1 MITFGLIFRNLDC
14 ALGRRMDQALAG
26 MDLTFSQGHII
37 GYLVHCPT
45 PPCAKDIEERF
56 HLSHPTVSG
65 LLARLEKK
73 EFIALREDPEDR
85 RRKLVYVLPKGQQCD
100 EAMRAVIQNGDKRV
114 LEGFAPEEEAQF
126 RSFLL
131 RALHNVAPDFDLE
144 KEELQK

>member
-1 MITFGLIFRNLDC
+1 M
-14 ALGRRMDQALAG
+14 
-26 MDLTFSQGHII
+26 
-37 GYLVHCPT
+37 
-45 PPCAKDIEERF
+45 
-56 HLSHPTVSG
+56 
-65 LLARLEKK
+65 
-73 EFIALREDPEDR
+73 REDPEDR

-100 EAMRAVIQNGDKRV
+100 EAMRAVIQNGDKKV